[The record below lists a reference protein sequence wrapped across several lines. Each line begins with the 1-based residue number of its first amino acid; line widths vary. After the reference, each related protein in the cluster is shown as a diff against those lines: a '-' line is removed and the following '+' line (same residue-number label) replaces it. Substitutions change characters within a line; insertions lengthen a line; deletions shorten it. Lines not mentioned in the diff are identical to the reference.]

1 MSILSRKMYF
11 ACSAE
16 IFLSEIIV
24 ENQKCTISVVF
35 FSVYTSK
42 GFIPFRNRVIPNAD
56 HWSEVRNLTHH
67 QIIVSVL
74 HLPAG
79 ASKREQ
85 SLFLL
90 TNQ

>member
-1 MSILSRKMYF
+1 MYF

-56 HWSEVRNLTHH
+56 HWTHDQSH
-67 QIIVSVL
+67 SFKPEERAS
-74 HLPAG
+74 LP
-79 ASKREQ
+79 SM
-85 SLFLL
+85 SPF
-90 TNQ
+90 